1 MSAFPLTEQDLRRI
15 VAAASNL
22 DERQS
27 DVFLPDTPSI
37 DDETITDRLNE
48 WCRTLARGEQAQFLQ
63 RLAWAGL
70 DLSSAR
76 CVLGGVRLREDA
88 SLPSWVATLQ
98 QALSML
104 AASPD
109 TQQAGEKEEPGS
121 LFLDLQEPL
130 PFEEIIA
137 PFVNVAQKQVETQAG
152 AAYHLLCDQAHIAL
166 QRDLLRNLTTFSAR
180 ALHLEFSVRCL
191 EEQLPLEFQVATVQD
206 HAERTYYHEFIAYM
220 GSGGLLTFFQEYAVL
235 ARLLATTTDLW
246 IEATVEFLCR
256 LEADLPEIQRLFG
269 GTNKLGRV
277 VNIQTSLSDPHR
289 GRRSVLSLTFASGC
303 KIIYKPKDLGTEE
316 AYQHLLAW
324 LNEHSVPLPFKV
336 FTVLNR
342 STHGWVEYVEQKPCE
357 SRMEARDYYRRAGIL
372 LCLLYVLEATDCHY
386 ENLIACGAYPV
397 LVDMET
403 LMHHQPRF
411 EEEGHDIDAEMCA
424 LQQLT
429 HSVLRSGLLPS
440 WQVGYDKQSAYDLS
454 GLGSFNEQDIPVE
467 AVWEHVNTDHMRL
480 VRRTITLS
488 ILGNQP
494 CLDGVPLR
502 VEEYAEDVIAGFQ
515 QMYRFLSN
523 HRALLLVPG
532 SPLQELARQQVR
544 FLYRPTKVYSALLKR
559 LLTPR
564 YLRDGADRSI
574 QLEMLGRGVLWIDET
589 IRDTEMKPL
598 RWRVFLAERQA
609 MEQGD
614 IPFFTAPANRKSLFV
629 APDQEIKDCLAEPGS
644 DMVMARLRALN
655 DQDCGVQVNLIQAA
669 LYTRVA
675 RDVTSQ
681 PRTPVDTTLVD
692 KIHATLPEV
701 SQAELTAQALVIAE
715 QIASRAIRAADGS
728 AAWIA
733 PKFLAQTER
742 YQLHTIGYDL
752 YDGTGGVALFLA
764 AVARVT
770 GRADYGELAR
780 MAVQPLLRTVRRFGS
795 RLTRD
800 IGIGGTSGI
809 GSIVYALTRMSHLL
823 DEPDLLD
830 GASQAACLIT
840 ADHIYADQ
848 VLDISGG
855 AAGALLG
862 LLALYNASSDP
873 AILDQAVLCGQH
885 LLQEQVP
892 SQTGQRT
899 WKTIGGRLLTGFSH
913 GAAGIAYA
921 LLRLYAVTQ
930 QTHFLAA
937 ASEGIGYESSL
948 FVPEANNWPDLRQE
962 PQPSFMTTWCHGAPG
977 IGLARI
983 GGLPM
988 LDTSQIRTDIELAL
1002 QTTRRLGLQSL
1013 DYLCCGNVGRV
1024 EVLLA
1029 AADRLSR
1036 PELAEDAR
1044 CQVGQIVTQARQTGA
1059 FLLHPLLPKQ
1069 IYCPGFFTGTAGIGY
1084 ELLRVAYPTVLPSV
1098 LLWE

>member
-15 VAAASNL
+15 VAAASNI
-22 DERQS
+22 DERLS
-27 DVFLPDTPSI
+27 SAFLPDSPSI

-48 WCRTLARGEQAQFLQ
+48 WCLTIVKGDQAQFEQ

-70 DLSSAR
+70 DLASAR
-76 CVLGGVRLREDA
+76 RVLGGVRLREGA
-88 SLPSWVATLQ
+88 SLPPWTATLQ
-98 QALSML
+98 QALSIV
-104 AASPD
+104 AARSGTP
-109 TQQAGEKEEPGS
+109 QADDKEEPCS
-121 LFLDLQEPL
+121 PFLNLQEPL
-130 PFEEIIA
+130 PFEELIA
-137 PFVNVAQKQVETQAG
+137 PFVIVAQKQVAAQSG
-152 AAYHLLCDQAHIAL
+152 AAYYLLSDEAHTTL
-166 QRDLLRNLTTFSAR
+166 QRDLLRNLTTSSAR
-180 ALHLEFSVRCL
+180 ALHLEFSVHCL
-191 EEQLPLEFQVATVQD
+191 EEQSPFEFQVATDQD
-206 HAERTYYHEFIAYM
+206 NAERTYYHEFITYM
-220 GSGGLLTFFQEYAVL
+220 CSEGLLAFFREYAAL

-246 IEATVEFLCR
+246 VEATVEFLRR

-269 GTNKLGRV
+269 GANGLGRV
-277 VNIQTSLSDPHR
+277 VSIQASLSDPHR
-289 GRRSVLSLTFASGC
+289 GQRSVLSLTFASGC
-303 KIIYKPKDLGTEE
+303 KLIYKPKDLGIEE
-316 AYQHLLAW
+316 AYQHLLTW
-324 LNEHSVPLPFKV
+324 LNEQGIPFPFKV

-342 STHGWVEYVEQKPCE
+342 STHGWVEYVEHKPCE
-357 SRMEARDYYRRAGIL
+357 NRMEAHDYYRRAGIL

-411 EEEGHDIDAEMCA
+411 EEDGGEIDAEMRA

-454 GLGSFNEQDIPVE
+454 GLGNFNEQDIPVE

-480 VRRTITLS
+480 ARRTVTLS

-494 CLDGVPLR
+494 SLDGVPLR
-502 VEEYAEDVIAGFQ
+502 VEEYAEDVVTGFQ
-515 QMYRFLSN
+515 QMYRFLRDRST
-523 HRALLLVPG
+523 LLLAPS
-532 SPLQELARQQVR
+532 SPLQDLARQQVR
-544 FLYRPTKVYSALLKR
+544 FLYRPTRVYSVLLRR
-559 LLTPR
+559 LLTPK

-589 IRDTEMKPL
+589 ILDSEMKPL
-598 RWRVFLAERQA
+598 RWRVFRAERQA

-614 IPFFTAPANRKSLFV
+614 VPFFTASANRKSLFV
-629 APDQEIKDCLAEPGS
+629 APDQEIEDCLAEPGS
-644 DMVMARLRALN
+644 AMVMARLRALN
-655 DQDCGVQVNLIQAA
+655 DQDCGTQVNLIQAA
-669 LYTRVA
+669 LYARVA
-675 RDVTSQ
+675 RDVASQ
-681 PRTPVDTTLVD
+681 PRTFVDTTPVD
-692 KIHATLPEV
+692 EIRAVLPEV
-701 SQAELTAQALVIAE
+701 SQEELTAQALVIAE

-752 YDGTGGVALFLA
+752 YDGTSGVALFLA

-770 GRADYGELAR
+770 GRADYGELAH
-780 MAVQPLLRTVRRFGS
+780 MAVQPLLRTVQRFGS

-809 GSIVYALTRMSHLL
+809 GSIVYALARVSYLL
-823 DEPDLLD
+823 DESALLD
-830 GASQAACLIT
+830 GAGQAARLIT
-840 ADHIYADQ
+840 VDHIYADQ
-848 VLDISGG
+848 MLDISGG

-862 LLALYNASSDP
+862 LLALYNASSDQ
-873 AILDQAVLCGQH
+873 AILDQAVICGQH

-892 SQTGQRT
+892 SQTGQRA
-899 WKTIGGRLLTGFSH
+899 WKTLGGRLLTGFSH

-921 LLRLYAVTQ
+921 LLRLYAATG
-930 QTHFLAA
+930 QTRFLAA
-937 ASEGIGYESSL
+937 ASEGISYEDSL
-948 FVPEANNWPDLRQE
+948 FVPEANNWLDLRQE

-977 IGLARI
+977 IGLARL
-983 GGLPM
+983 GGLPV
-988 LDTSQIRTDIELAL
+988 LDTPQIRADIDLAL
-1002 QTTRRLGLQSL
+1002 QTTQRLGLQDL

-1024 EVLLA
+1024 EVLLSA
-1029 AADRLSR
+1029 AGRLSH
-1036 PELAEDAR
+1036 PELAETAR
-1044 CQVGQIVTQARQTGA
+1044 CQVGQIVTQASQTGT

-1084 ELLRVAYPTVLPSV
+1084 ELLRVANPAVLPSV